1 MGFVVAID
9 GPAGAGK
16 GEIAAR
22 LGAALSLPVLDSGLL
37 YRAAGIVLFAWG
49 GDPDDEEAA
58 ARAARQVD
66 LGRLSDPALRGA
78 AAGEAASR
86 LAVHPKVRAAL
97 LEIQRRFAA
106 RDPGAILDGRDIGS
120 VVAPEAPAK
129 LFVTAS
135 LEVRAK
141 RRRAQLAAR
150 GEAVD
155 LEAVQAEII
164 GRDARDAGRKAS
176 PLVAAPDAVL
186 LDTTD
191 LDIDRAFEEAR
202 RIVEEARDRWEK
214 SRSG

>member
-1 MGFVVAID
+1 
-9 GPAGAGK
+9 
-16 GEIAAR
+16 
-22 LGAALSLPVLDSGLL
+22 L
-37 YRAAGIVLFAWG
+37 YRAAAVVLSTWG
-49 GDPDDEEAA
+49 EDPDDEEAA
-58 ARAARQVD
+58 ARAAREVD
-66 LGRLSDPALRGA
+66 LGRLSDPTLRGA

-97 LEIQRRFAA
+97 LELQRRFAA
-106 RDPGAILDGRDIGS
+106 REPGAILDGRDIGS

-150 GEAVD
+150 GEAIG
-155 LEAVQAEII
+155 LEAVKAEIV